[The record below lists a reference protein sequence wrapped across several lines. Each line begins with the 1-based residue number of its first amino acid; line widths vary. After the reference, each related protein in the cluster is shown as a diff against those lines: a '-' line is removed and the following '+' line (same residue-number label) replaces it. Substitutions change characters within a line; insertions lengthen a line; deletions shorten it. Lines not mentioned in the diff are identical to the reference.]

1 MKFDKNLDEN
11 VSVLKEKLKN
21 NGMIVFRDIRNSYA
35 PEIRATIIFADGI
48 AGATLLNDFV
58 VKPFITSDTLK
69 DSKDKL
75 SFVMESVVFSN
86 DVVKSSDYEQCIN
99 ALFSGDALFLID
111 GYDEILL
118 VNARFPFTRSVSES
132 ENEKSLKGPRDSFGE
147 LILQNTALL
156 MRRIKNPDFK
166 IERLIIGENTK
177 TTVLMCYI
185 EGICEN
191 EMVEKVRNRISK
203 IKTDSLFDTNQIS
216 ELIKG
221 KTYTPFKT
229 SGSTERPDIAAN
241 KLLEGRI
248 VIMTDGSP
256 QAITVPF
263 LFNEYFQSNDDY
275 TINFYFA
282 SIARLVRY
290 ISFYISVYLPALY
303 ICAIKFQKTIL
314 PESLLQSLS
323 SERAGAAFSVTA
335 EVLIFL
341 IFFEIIREAATR
353 TPSAIGQTMSIVG
366 GLILSET
373 AASANIVSTP
383 SIIVIAI
390 AGITSVILPQMTG
403 ATTLLRICF
412 VLLASFLGIY
422 GLTIGTII
430 LAIHLCSI
438 DILEIAYVNSTIP
451 LNRYSMF
458 DTIIRAPYKYLERK
472 KRYMRKKF

>member
-1 MKFDKNLDEN
+1 MIFTKSLSEN
-11 VSVLKEKLKN
+11 VRIFKENLKN
-21 NGMIVFRDIRNSYA
+21 NGMIVFRDIKNTYDQKIS
-35 PEIRATIIFADGI
+35 ATVIFADGI
-48 AGATLLNDFV
+48 AGASLLNDFV
-58 VKPFITSDTLK
+58 VKPFITSPTLAK
-69 DSKDKL
+69 SENKL
-75 SFVMESVVFSN
+75 DFIMESVVFSN
-86 DVVKSSDYEQCIN
+86 DVTKSSNYEECIN

-156 MRRIKNPDFK
+156 MRRIKNPNFK
-166 IERLIIGENTK
+166 IEKFIMGKQTK

-185 EGICEN
+185 EGICEKG
-191 EMVEKVRNRISK
+191 MVEKVRKRLSEIN
-203 IKTDSLFDTNQIS
+203 TDSLFDTNQIS

-248 VIMTDGSP
+248 VIMADGSP
-256 QAITVPF
+256 QVITLPF

-303 ICAIKFQKTIL
+303 VCAVKFQKTIL
-314 PESLLQSLS
+314 PESLLSSLS
-323 SERAGAAFSVTA
+323 SERAGASFSVTV

-403 ATTLLRICF
+403 ATTLLRISF
-412 VLLASFLGIY
+412 VLLASLLGIY

-430 LAIHLCSI
+430 LSVHLCSI
-438 DILEIAYVNSTIP
+438 DILEVAYVNSTIP
-451 LNRYSMF
+451 PNKYSMF
-458 DTIIRAPYKYLERK
+458 DTLIRAPYKFLERK
-472 KRYMRKKF
+472 RKYMRKKF

>member
-1 MKFDKNLDEN
+1 MNFSKNLDEN
-11 VSVLKEKLKN
+11 INFFKEKLKN
-21 NGMIVFRDIRNSYA
+21 NGMIVYREIKNAFSPDIK
-35 PEIRATIIFADGI
+35 ATIIFADGI

-58 VKPFITSDTLK
+58 VKPFIESEALK
-69 DSKDKL
+69 ASENKL
-75 SFVMESVVFSN
+75 DFVMEAVVFSN
-86 DVVKSSDYEQCIN
+86 DVVKTSDYEQCIN
-99 ALFSGDALFLID
+99 SLFSGDALFLVD

-118 VNARFPFTRSVSES
+118 VNARFPFTRSISES

-166 IERLIIGENTK
+166 IEKFIMGKNTQ

-191 EMVEKVRNRISK
+191 EMVERVRKRLKEIN
-203 IKTDSLFDTNQIS
+203 TDSLLDSNQIS

-229 SGSTERPDIAAN
+229 CGSTERPDITAN

-248 VIMTDGSP
+248 AIMTDGSP
-256 QAITVPF
+256 QVITIPF

-290 ISFYISVYLPALY
+290 LSFYISVYLPAIY
-303 ICAIKFQKTIL
+303 ICAVKFQKTIL
-314 PESLLQSLS
+314 PESLLISLAG
-323 SERAGAAFSVTA
+323 ERSGAAFSVTA

-341 IFFEIIREAATR
+341 VFFEIIREAATR

-403 ATTLLRICF
+403 ATTLLRIIF
-412 VLLASFLGIY
+412 VFLASLLGIY

-430 LAIHLCSI
+430 LSIHLCSI
-438 DILEIAYVNSTIP
+438 DVLKVAYVNSTIP
-451 LNRYSMF
+451 LNKYSMF
-458 DTIIRAPYKYLERK
+458 DTIIRAPYKYLEKK